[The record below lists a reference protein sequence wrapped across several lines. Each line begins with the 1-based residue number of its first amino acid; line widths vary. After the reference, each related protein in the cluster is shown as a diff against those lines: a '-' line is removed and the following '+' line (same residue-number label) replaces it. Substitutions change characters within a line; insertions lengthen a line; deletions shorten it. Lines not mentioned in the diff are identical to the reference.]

1 MLMKNINMEEL
12 KKVVEL
18 LAKNHK
24 CPQCPYNNTSMC
36 GNRIEYRCIKSKEYW
51 INHLSNVDEGE
62 YNATIELVL
71 NGTYQYQ

>member
-36 GNRIEYRCIKSKEYW
+36 GNRVEKRCIKSEKYW
-51 INHLSNVDEGE
+51 INHLSNVDEKE
-62 YNATIELVL
+62 YNATVELVL